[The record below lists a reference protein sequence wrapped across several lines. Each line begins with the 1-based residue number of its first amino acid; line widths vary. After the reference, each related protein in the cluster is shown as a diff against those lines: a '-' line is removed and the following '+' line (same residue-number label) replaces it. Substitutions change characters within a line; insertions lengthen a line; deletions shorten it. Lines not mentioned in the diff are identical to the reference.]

1 MKPYLH
7 DDLANRGAISS
18 HVEENSG
25 SHFAKVIDKS
35 ELEIRVRGCFILNR
49 GQSDESA
56 ALQAGTKTDN
66 ASDPRRLQKGVS
78 ASEPRGLR
86 MPDYKVQRAEE
97 AVL

>member
-49 GQSDESA
+49 G
-56 ALQAGTKTDN
+56 
-66 ASDPRRLQKGVS
+66 
-78 ASEPRGLR
+78 
-86 MPDYKVQRAEE
+86 
-97 AVL
+97 